1 MFACFNGAVGIDG
14 TRWNPS
20 QPDQG
25 LNRAE
30 TAMLGAALAAAPEV
44 PKEF

>member
-1 MFACFNGAVGIDG
+1 MVP
-14 TRWNPS
+14 TL

-44 PKEF
+44 PVLSSEISW